1 MHSEIC
7 ASFSIEN
14 HAMEKNDHLP
24 ADFVVKSYSPPN
36 LRQCFLPVELA
47 AVELAQNT
55 LIRENL
61 D

>member
-14 HAMEKNDHLP
+14 HAMQKNDHLP

-36 LRQCFLPVELA
+36 LRQCFLP
-47 AVELAQNT
+47 
-55 LIRENL
+55 
-61 D
+61 